1 MMLKVNNTYINGS
14 FHVTD
19 KSKKFNLVN
28 PANEKVFGYLNCSS
42 AEDVEHAIKT
52 AKQSQK
58 KCASLNKKE
67 KIEILQEILIGVK
80 SKRGELAK
88 AISLEMGAPI
98 NLSTNAHI
106 NMGIDHL
113 TNTINVLKTYSFEE
127 ANKDFKILKV
137 PIGVVGLITPWNWP
151 LNQTL
156 TKISSSIAA
165 GCSIVLKPS
174 EFSALS
180 MKLLIDIIHQS
191 KLPKGGF
198 NVINGIGSELG
209 PILSNHPNIDMISF
223 TGSTEVGIQI
233 QQEAAKSVKKVSLEL
248 GGKSAH
254 IICDDVDL
262 NETIPIAI
270 NQCFINSGQS
280 CSAPTRLLVPQNKI
294 MDVKEIAKKHVQTLK
309 VGDPMRED
317 TVLGPVVNKK
327 QFNSIL
333 NYINEGIDQSLIMI
347 CGGLGRPNHL
357 KKGFYIKPTIF
368 FNVPNESM
376 IAQEEIFG
384 PVLTIIGY
392 KDLDDAIAIT
402 NNSKYGLSSY
412 ISCKDQTKGY
422 KIAKNIQAG
431 QTIINKISRGSAP
444 APFGGFKMSGNGR
457 EHGIYGLEEYLEI
470 KAII

>member
-1 MMLKVNNTYINGS
+1 
-14 FHVTD
+14 
-19 KSKKFNLVN
+19 
-28 PANEKVFGYLNCSS
+28 
-42 AEDVEHAIKT
+42 
-52 AKQSQK
+52 
-58 KCASLNKKE
+58 
-67 KIEILQEILIGVK
+67 
-80 SKRGELAK
+80 
-88 AISLEMGAPI
+88 
-98 NLSTNAHI
+98 
-106 NMGIDHL
+106 MGIDHL
-113 TNTINVLKTYSFEE
+113 ANTINVLKTYSFEE
-127 ANKDFKILKV
+127 ANEDFKILKV

-309 VGDPMRED
+309 VGDPMKED

-333 NYINEGIDQSLIMI
+333 NYINKGIDQSLIMI

-384 PVLTIIGY
+384 PVLTVIGY
-392 KDLDDAIAIT
+392 KDLNDAISIT

-412 ISCKDQTKGY
+412 ISCNDQTKGY